1 MVRPRG
7 MFTSFYQ
14 AQKIAVTLL
23 YKFKTVDL
31 SCFYTEE
38 KILSKWQ
45 KTAIWIPKMVKNG
58 NGFSNDLG
66 NGFTQFLKHRTS
78 AVFTLYYHFFT
89 IFQPNG
95 FQFSNNVCLNIS
107 QQSGF
112 VK

>member
-1 MVRPRG
+1 MKHKKTPAKLPVSITKKMVRPRG

-45 KTAIWIPKMVKNG
+45 KTAI
-58 NGFSNDLG
+58 
-66 NGFTQFLKHRTS
+66 
-78 AVFTLYYHFFT
+78 
-89 IFQPNG
+89 
-95 FQFSNNVCLNIS
+95 
-107 QQSGF
+107 
-112 VK
+112 

>member
-1 MVRPRG
+1 

-45 KTAIWIPKMVKNG
+45 KTAI
-58 NGFSNDLG
+58 
-66 NGFTQFLKHRTS
+66 
-78 AVFTLYYHFFT
+78 
-89 IFQPNG
+89 
-95 FQFSNNVCLNIS
+95 
-107 QQSGF
+107 
-112 VK
+112 